1 VLGKLFA
8 LFAPPRPPTGALTGR
23 RFILDGSNIAL
34 FHGPQ
39 HPELRYVL
47 ALASYLRRNG
57 ADYHCYFDANLGYLL
72 RDFCP
77 EALVSF
83 ERVTTSQPWSKQFE
97 TVPSGT
103 QADEWI
109 LARAKKEA
117 ADVISNDRFRDRARA
132 HRWIWK
138 RRHAFTISAGR
149 MRIPSLDAN
158 IALPETAALD
168 GALADCA

>member
-1 VLGKLFA
+1 VLRKLVA
-8 LFAPPRPPTGALTGR
+8 LFAPPRPPEGSLAGR

-39 HPELRYVL
+39 IPELRHVI
-47 ALASYLRRNG
+47 ALVSYLRCNG
-57 ADYHCYFDANLGYLL
+57 AGYHCYFDANLGYLL

-83 ERVTTSQPWSKQFE
+83 ERVTTSPRWSNHFE

-103 QADEWI
+103 EADEWI
-109 LARAKKEA
+109 LARAKKEGA
-117 ADVISNDRFRDRARA
+117 EVISNDRFRDRARA

-138 RRHAFTISAGR
+138 RRHGFVIAAGR
-149 MRIPSLDAN
+149 MRIPSLQADFP
-158 IALPETAALD
+158 LPENTALS
-168 GALADCA
+168 GILAGHA